1 MFTIPFQDMFDDDEG
16 NNNFES
22 YGGIMSYYSPASTQR
37 GTPQSVSSDLSEFSP
52 GTSRKRRESNAFRI
66 RIKSYIKHFRTGSW
80 TGGFDENVDQNV
92 LSSMKKRS
100 SKKRSEKL
108 DGGSGSRFRAQV
120 VGKAKSLWRQLWSTK
135 EFRTPSPQKRRRR
148 ISSTP
153 ELEMIQEGNDLTFRR
168 IHRRGE
174 CVSALYYALILGLLG
189 PNSFYMFLRRR
200 GRRMCGPSP
209 PLMPPPPSSSKGTAS
224 TTTPRTKKRR
234 NSSSLRPRRRRSL
247 DLASPA
253 ASTMR

>member
-1 MFTIPFQDMFDDDEG
+1 MD
-16 NNNFES
+16 
-22 YGGIMSYYSPASTQR
+22 
-37 GTPQSVSSDLSEFSP
+37 
-52 GTSRKRRESNAFRI
+52 RR
-66 RIKSYIKHFRTGSW
+66 
-80 TGGFDENVDQNV
+80 FDENDNQNV
-92 LSSMKKRS
+92 LKERS
-100 SKKRSEKL
+100 SKKKERSSEKL
-108 DGGSGSRFRAQV
+108 EKRGSSRFRAEATAAF
-120 VGKAKSLWRQLWSTK
+120 GKAKSLWRQLWSTK
-135 EFRTPSPQKRRRR
+135 ESFRTPSPQKRRRR
-148 ISSTP
+148 VSSTP
-153 ELEMIQEGNDLTFRR
+153 ELEMMQEGSDLTFRR

-174 CVSALYYALILGLLG
+174 CVSALYYAMILGLLG